1 VIDEKAIREAYAKLA
16 ARVEALERLS
26 GMFVSDKDLDDPRFG
41 DPVVKFDVRSWR
53 GPSYVGK
60 KFSQCSPDFL
70 EALAE
75 SLQYSA
81 EHPKEGKEK
90 YAAFNRKDAARAR
103 THARRIRSGVVP
115 PPPEARALAGETE
128 WPDGPAPQAPSFE
141 APAFEAPSFGEY
153 SDADEDVP
161 TF

>member
-1 VIDEKAIREAYAKLA
+1 VIDEKAMREAYAKLA

-60 KFSQCSPDFL
+60 KFSQCPPDFL

-103 THARRIRSGVVP
+103 SWSRRIRAGVVP
-115 PPPEARALAGETE
+115 PPPEARALAGDTE
-128 WPDGPAPQAPSFE
+128 APQAPGFE
-141 APAFEAPSFGEY
+141 APAFEAPPFDDF

>member
-1 VIDEKAIREAYAKLA
+1 MIDEKAMREAYAKLA
-16 ARVEALERLS
+16 ARVAYLEQAS
-26 GMFVSDKDLDDPRFG
+26 GLFASDKDLDDPRFG

-60 KFSQCSPDFL
+60 RYSQCSPDFL

-81 EHPKEGKEK
+81 DHPKDGREK
-90 YAAFNRKDAARAR
+90 YAAYNRKDASRAR
-103 THARRIRSGVVP
+103 SWGRRLRSGAVP
-115 PPPEARALAGETE
+115 PPPEARALAGET
-128 WPDGPAPQAPSFE
+128 DAPQAPSFE
-141 APAFEAPSFGEY
+141 APAFEAPPFDDF